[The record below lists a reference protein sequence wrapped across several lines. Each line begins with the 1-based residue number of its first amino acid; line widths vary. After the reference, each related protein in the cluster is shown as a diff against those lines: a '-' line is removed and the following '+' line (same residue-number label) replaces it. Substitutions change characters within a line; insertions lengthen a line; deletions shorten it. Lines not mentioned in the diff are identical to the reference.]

1 MLGYWQGDAGASA
14 PGPDGWF
21 RTGDVG
27 VLDAEG
33 YLALSGRSDD
43 LITTDGATF
52 SPREI
57 EEQIR
62 EFFPAYEFCIVG
74 IPDPAGILGEIP
86 VLCYTPRHGKT
97 ITPSELARLLADR
110 IDHTKIPRIV
120 YRVEPSQV
128 SGGRLR
134 RDEVRSR
141 LLQTFAH
148 ATHP

>member
-1 MLGYWQGDAGASA
+1 MHRLGDALELHRRHRLGLNEGAHFLVRFVVHH
-14 PGPDGWF
+14 D
-21 RTGDVG
+21 
-27 VLDAEG
+27 
-33 YLALSGRSDD
+33 LARHLWDETRHC
-43 LITTDGATF
+43 L
-52 SPREI
+52 
-57 EEQIR
+57 
-62 EFFPAYEFCIVG
+62 
-74 IPDPAGILGEIP
+74 LGEAAFASQ
-86 VLCYTPRHGKT
+86 G
-97 ITPSELARLLADR
+97 